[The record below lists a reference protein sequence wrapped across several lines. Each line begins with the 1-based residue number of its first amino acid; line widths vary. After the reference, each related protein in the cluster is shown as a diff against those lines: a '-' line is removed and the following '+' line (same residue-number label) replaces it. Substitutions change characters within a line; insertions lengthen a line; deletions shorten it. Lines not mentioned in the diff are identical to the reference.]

1 MVPGVYLLRASPLL
15 FKGQAMPVTT
25 SAFRVRFSSSYFFYR
40 LFFFFLLAERAG
52 ISIYI
57 YIDES
62 IFAEL
67 LTECS
72 IVG

>member
-1 MVPGVYLLRASPLL
+1 METLGLVIISN
-15 FKGQAMPVTT
+15 PV
-25 SAFRVRFSSSYFFYR
+25 SIYIY
-40 LFFFFLLAERAG
+40 
-52 ISIYI
+52 IYI